1 MTNWESLIAERTRHC
16 ASMPRYADAR
26 QENTR
31 NAQRN
36 YKRKHRE
43 MQNKYQRK
51 WAEKNRDYWRNYNKL
66 HPEKKALWNKTY
78 SEKLKKRKQHEQENI
93 RTR

>member
-1 MTNWESLIAERTRHC
+1 MDNWESLIASRMRPCE
-16 ASMPRYADAR
+16 SMPRYADAR

-43 MQNKYQRK
+43 TQNEYQRK
-51 WAEKNRDYWRNYNKL
+51 WAEKNPDYWRNYNKL
-66 HPEKKALWNKTY
+66 HPEKKAMWNKTY
-78 SEKLKKRKQHEQENI
+78 RDKLKARKAA
-93 RTR
+93 